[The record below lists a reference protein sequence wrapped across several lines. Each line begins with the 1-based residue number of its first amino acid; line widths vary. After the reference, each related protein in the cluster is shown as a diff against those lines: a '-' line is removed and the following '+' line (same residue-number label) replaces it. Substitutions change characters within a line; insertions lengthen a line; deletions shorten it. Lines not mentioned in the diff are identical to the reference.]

1 MEERKIHLISK
12 ISDYFRARVWLRDYT
27 TIRNSSG
34 CNQTVLLDAGDHAGQ
49 EIFCSLMNGS
59 IAPLDN
65 LTP

>member
-1 MEERKIHLISK
+1 MEERKVHLISK
-12 ISDYFRARVWLRDYT
+12 VFDYFRARVWLRDYT

-34 CNQTVLLDAGDHAGQ
+34 CNQTVLMDKRDHAGH

-65 LTP
+65 LVK